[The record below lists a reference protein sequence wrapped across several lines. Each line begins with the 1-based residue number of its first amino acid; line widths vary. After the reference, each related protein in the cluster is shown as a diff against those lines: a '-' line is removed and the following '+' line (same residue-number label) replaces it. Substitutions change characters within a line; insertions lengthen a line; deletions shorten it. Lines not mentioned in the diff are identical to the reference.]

1 MAESPDF
8 EAALAGLR
16 AGDKTGLDSA
26 MPALYAELHRIAE
39 ACLALERPDH
49 TLQPTALVH
58 EAYLRLLGQ
67 HNPDWSCRNQV
78 LGLAARITPHPG
90 ELRGGAQSRE
100 TRRWLSHPD
109 RRPVGTDG
117 EGAAR
122 NPVAGSGTKPSGG
135 DRRTPGAD
143 RGIAIF
149 LRAECRRNGCG
160 PGHFFGNGQA

>member
-67 HNPDWSCRNQV
+67 HNPDCRA
-78 LGLAARITPHPG
+78 GTRSWAWPH
-90 ELRGGAQSRE
+90 A
-100 TRRWLSHPD
+100 
-109 RRPVGTDG
+109 
-117 EGAAR
+117 
-122 NPVAGSGTKPSGG
+122 
-135 DRRTPGAD
+135 
-143 RGIAIF
+143 
-149 LRAECRRNGCG
+149 
-160 PGHFFGNGQA
+160 